1 MKKLLIIIALAAS
14 AFISKAQTV
23 SALADT
29 AFAHQQYIKAFD
41 YYSDIVKTDPANLTA
56 LRRRAFCMMN
66 FEGQELNA
74 TRFFAEALKVEP
86 KDPASN
92 YYMGVI
98 YMDAAK
104 KEIAKAQ
111 KANLKAQAELYLKK
125 AIDYGSRDAKSAID
139 ALNSI

>member
-1 MKKLLIIIALAAS
+1 MKKLLLIIILAAS
-14 AFISKAQTV
+14 ALISRAQTI

-29 AFAHQQYIKAFD
+29 AFAHQQYNKAFD
-41 YYSDIVKTDPANLTA
+41 YYSDVVKTDPTNLTA

-98 YMDAAK
+98 YKDAAK
-104 KEIAKAQ
+104 DPKHKTEKADFKAKA
-111 KANLKAQAELYLKK
+111 ALYLKN
-125 AIDYGSRDAKSAID
+125 AINYGSKDAESAIGE
-139 ALNSI
+139 LNGI

>member
-1 MKKLLIIIALAAS
+1 MKKLILIIILAAS
-14 AFISKAQTV
+14 ALISRAQTI

-41 YYSDIVKTDPANLTA
+41 YYSDVVKADPTNLTA

-66 FEGQELNA
+66 FEGQEINA

-98 YMDAAK
+98 YKDAAK
-104 KEIAKAQ
+104 DSKHKTKKADFKAKAGLF
-111 KANLKAQAELYLKK
+111 LKR
-125 AIDYGSRDAKSAID
+125 AINYGSEDAKSVIKE
-139 ALNSI
+139 LNGI